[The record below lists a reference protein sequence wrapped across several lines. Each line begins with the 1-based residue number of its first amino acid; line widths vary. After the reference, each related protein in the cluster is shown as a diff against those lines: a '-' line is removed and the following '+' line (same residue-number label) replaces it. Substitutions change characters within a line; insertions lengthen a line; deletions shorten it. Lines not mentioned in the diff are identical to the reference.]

1 MIMPDHDAVVVIT
14 KTDYGKRGM
23 RRKRCSMIL
32 WSASFKTQNNEALRR
47 KRIKGYDRFGIRP

>member
-32 WSASFKTQNNEALRR
+32 WSASFKT
-47 KRIKGYDRFGIRP
+47 